1 MKLLVWTV
9 LFYLITVNLVAFFLC
24 YTDKRRAQKER
35 WRIPEATLLLWSGIG
50 GAFGFLIGMRRFHH
64 KTRHLKFQILIPL
77 FMVLWVALIALM
89 IYLGIR
95 FF

>member
-1 MKLLVWTV
+1 MHPIV
-9 LFYLITVNLVAFFLC
+9 LTILIYLIAVNLVAFFLC

-64 KTRHLKFQILIPL
+64 KTRHLKFQILVPL
-77 FMVLWVALIALM
+77 FMVLWAALIALM
-89 IYLGIR
+89 IYLWIR